1 VFEVSG
7 RDVASLILTVL
18 LVAVLVV
25 AARRGRL
32 VAALVVML
40 MALAASWSVAAIAVR
55 ADYRD
60 ADGFV
65 DCWPYC
71 STFQDAIGGTLF
83 YGPVAAL
90 VLLVAAGVLLV
101 RRRVRSARSS

>member
-1 VFEVSG
+1 VIDG
-7 RDVASLILTVL
+7 RAVTSFILL
-18 LVAVLVV
+18 LLLATALVV

-32 VAALVVML
+32 LAALVVIL
-40 MALAASWSVAAIAVR
+40 MALAASWAAAATAVR

-71 STFQDAIGGTLF
+71 STFQDVIGGTLF

-90 VLLVAAGVLLV
+90 VLLVTAGMLLV
-101 RRRVRSARSS
+101 RRRLRSR

>member
-40 MALAASWSVAAIAVR
+40 IALAASWSIAVR

-101 RRRVRSARSS
+101 RRRVRLR

>member
-1 VFEVSG
+1 VIDG
-7 RDVASLILTVL
+7 RAVTSFILL
-18 LVAVLVV
+18 LLLATALVV

-32 VAALVVML
+32 LAALVVML
-40 MALAASWSVAAIAVR
+40 MALAASRAAAAIAVR

-71 STFQDAIGGTLF
+71 STFQDVIGGKRPQYDPIRPDPT
-83 YGPVAAL
+83 P
-90 VLLVAAGVLLV
+90 
-101 RRRVRSARSS
+101 RRNP

>member
-1 VFEVSG
+1 MFEVGG
-7 RDVASLILTVL
+7 RDVTSFILTLL
-18 LVAVLVV
+18 LVAALVV

-32 VAALVVML
+32 FATLAVML
-40 MALAASWSVAAIAVR
+40 TVLAASWAAAVIAVR

-71 STFQDAIGGTLF
+71 STFQDVIGGALI
-83 YGPVAAL
+83 YGPVVAL
-90 VLLVAAGVLLV
+90 VLLVTAGVFLV
-101 RRRVRSARSS
+101 GTRLRTR